1 MTISESV
8 EIPQSE
14 DSIQTNVV
22 TRINGPF
29 RQIANINTNR
39 QNDENYYKNPLKGAT
54 YTISKYPGKV
64 ESIVN
69 NDSKLKDLKLK
80 LKSKQA
86 ALGLH
91 QSQGQNGYQ
100 NVFQSK
106 LIQQKKKYSDISTLD
121 KPDSTWS
128 YNRRVD
134 ESSII
139 NMNVNKNIN
148 TNMYMSINDV
158 SGKSNDVRS
167 LLTTPV
173 LMPSRPSSKSGML
186 CYFMLSYYPSFATH
200 FYSITSYSVLSNP
213 ILTFRVESF
222 HILTQLLSINMPS
235 VVFPLF
241 PLYNPFFSS
250 ISASSLS
257 YRIMSIL
264 YHVY

>member
-1 MTISESV
+1 MTLSESV

-29 RQIANINTNR
+29 RQIANMNTNR

-128 YNRRVD
+128 HHRRVD
-134 ESSII
+134 ESGII

-148 TNMYMSINDV
+148 MNMYMSINDV

-186 CYFMLSYYPSFATH
+186 CYAVLCYHITHHLLHVSILSY
-200 FYSITSYSVLSNP
+200 P
-213 ILTFRVESF
+213 ILS
-222 HILTQLLSINMPS
+222 
-235 VVFPLF
+235 
-241 PLYNPFFSS
+241 
-250 ISASSLS
+250 
-257 YRIMSIL
+257 
-264 YHVY
+264 